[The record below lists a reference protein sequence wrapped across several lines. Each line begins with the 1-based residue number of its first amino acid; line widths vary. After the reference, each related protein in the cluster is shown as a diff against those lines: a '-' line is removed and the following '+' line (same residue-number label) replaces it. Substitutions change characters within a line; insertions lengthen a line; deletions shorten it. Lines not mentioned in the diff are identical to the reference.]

1 MGIFNLSNAER
12 EIMEFLWTLEETA
25 TLQDVIRYCNE
36 EKHHTWKQQTIYT
49 FLTRLEQKGAV
60 TAQKRGQKRYYS
72 ASMSYDEFQ
81 KTAIDRMLSEDFDG
95 SIVNLLSAFSCG
107 SGMSAEDKA
116 ALKEFIN
123 E

>member
-1 MGIFNLSNAER
+1 
-12 EIMEFLWTLEETA
+12 
-25 TLQDVIRYCNE
+25 
-36 EKHHTWKQQTIYT
+36 
-49 FLTRLEQKGAV
+49 
-60 TAQKRGQKRYYS
+60 
-72 ASMSYDEFQ
+72 MSYDEFK